1 MQENTRP
8 LQESLSTEER
18 PLEREVKN
26 KRKQRPTKA
35 LRHAGKDAIKRAEKT
50 LYKTRAQAKRAYKEN
65 RRERRRRWGLM
76 LFFTVMV
83 FIAMTITLV
92 AAALLTYL
100 LMRLGFSSEDVDTMT
115 YDGGWVLYLFLIS
128 VPIGVVMSWA
138 VSKIPFKPVQDLV
151 HGMNRLAAG
160 DFTARVHPGRIM
172 KNVPAM
178 TEVSDSFNKM
188 AQELEGTEMLRSDFI
203 NNFSHEFKTP
213 IVSIAG
219 FAKLLNRG
227 NLSPEQQREY
237 LQVIEKE
244 SMRLSSMATNV
255 LNLTKVEN
263 QTILTDESCFNLSE
277 QLRSCILLLEEK
289 WSRKELELELLFDEH
304 EICAN
309 EELLKQVWINLLDNA
324 IKFTPQGGMVQVKIQ
339 KLLIQSEIFY
349 NISVTNSGCHI
360 GPEHQ
365 EKIFHKFYQADESH
379 ASEGNGVGLAVVK
392 KIVQLHDGAVE
403 VHSENEMVTFVV
415 TLPGGM

>member
-1 MQENTRP
+1 MIKERMD
-8 LQESLSTEER
+8 EDRRTEVR
-18 PLEREVKN
+18 VDNVKS
-26 KRKQRPTKA
+26 RDRRRRPTKA
-35 LRHAGKDAIKRAEKT
+35 LRHAGKDAIKKAEKT
-50 LYKTRAQAKRAYKEN
+50 IYKTRAQAKRAYKET
-65 RRERRRRWGLM
+65 RRERRSKLGLM
-76 LFFTVMV
+76 LFFTLMV
-83 FIAMTITLV
+83 FIAMTVTLV
-92 AAALLTYL
+92 AATLLTYL

-115 YDGGWVLYLFLIS
+115 YDGGWVLYLFMIS
-128 VPIGVVMSWA
+128 VPIGWAMSW
-138 VSKIPFKPVQDLV
+138 VISRIPFKPVQDLV

-160 DFTARVHPGRIM
+160 DFTARVYPGRIM
-172 KNVPAM
+172 KNVPTM

-227 NLSPEQQREY
+227 NLTPEQQKEY
-237 LQVIEKE
+237 LEVIEKE

-289 WSRKELELELLFDEH
+289 WSRKELELDLLFDEH

-324 IKFTPQGGMVQVKIQ
+324 IKFTPQGGIVQVMIRE
-339 KLLIQSEIFY
+339 LLIQDEIIY
-349 NISVTNSGCHI
+349 NISVANSGTEI
-360 GPEHQ
+360 LPEHR
-365 EKIFHKFYQADESH
+365 EKIFHKFYQVDQSH
-379 ASEGNGVGLAVVK
+379 AAEGNGVGLAVVK
-392 KIVQLHDGAVE
+392 KIVQLHDGEVAVHDE
-403 VHSENEMVTFVV
+403 TGMVTFVV
-415 TLPGGM
+415 TLPKGM